1 MFQNSVPT
9 WGGRGGVSELGT
21 MSLKISFFYG
31 TPKNISGISKEARK
45 PIFPEN
51 F

>member
-1 MFQNSVPT
+1 MFQNSVPNL
-9 WGGRGGVSELGT
+9 GRGGLGVRDNVP
-21 MSLKISFFYG
+21 KNQFFYG